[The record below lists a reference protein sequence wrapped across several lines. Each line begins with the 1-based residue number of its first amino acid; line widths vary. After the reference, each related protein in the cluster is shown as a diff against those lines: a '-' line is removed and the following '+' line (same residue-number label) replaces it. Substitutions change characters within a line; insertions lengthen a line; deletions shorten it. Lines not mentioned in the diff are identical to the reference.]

1 MKLAT
6 LCYIRKN
13 GKTLMLHRVK
23 KENDMHEG
31 KWNGLGG
38 KIEEGETPE
47 ECIIRE
53 VKEECGLNAKNPL
66 MKGVLSFPQ
75 FSKGET
81 WYVFLFVISE
91 FDGELIESNEGNL
104 EWIDDDKLFDL
115 NLWEADKIFMKW
127 LDKEAFFSGKF
138 IYKEGV
144 FIEHKFEIHK

>member
-75 FSKGET
+75 FSKGEA

>member
-13 GKTLMLHRVK
+13 EKTLMLHRVK

-38 KIEEGETPE
+38 KIEDGETPE

-53 VKEECGLNAKNPL
+53 VKEECGLNVKNPL
-66 MKGVLSFPQ
+66 MKGVLTFPQ

-81 WYVFLFVISE
+81 WYVFLFVITE

-127 LDKEAFFSGKF
+127 LDQEGFFSGKF
-138 IYKEGV
+138 IYKDGV
-144 FIEHKFEIHK
+144 FIEHRFEIHG